1 MVAVSI
7 KKGGGG
13 GGVVLGGGG
22 VWGGGG
28 AAPGGAH
35 RARARG
41 TEHRRG
47 VTSDETRGIETVP
60 AKAAEPAGRTRV
72 ERIAPR
78 DAIRD
83 LTSSRVGFVAR
94 LGVAQDMAP
103 ALEDTGLDEDEV
115 GV

>member
-1 MVAVSI
+1 M
-7 KKGGGG
+7 
-13 GGVVLGGGG
+13 
-22 VWGGGG
+22 
-28 AAPGGAH
+28 
-35 RARARG
+35 
-41 TEHRRG
+41 
-47 VTSDETRGIETVP
+47 TSDETRGIETVP

-103 ALEDTGLDEDEV
+103 ALEDTGLDADEV
-115 GV
+115 GVGGDVRTGRCASSCGVGAFAIILLVL